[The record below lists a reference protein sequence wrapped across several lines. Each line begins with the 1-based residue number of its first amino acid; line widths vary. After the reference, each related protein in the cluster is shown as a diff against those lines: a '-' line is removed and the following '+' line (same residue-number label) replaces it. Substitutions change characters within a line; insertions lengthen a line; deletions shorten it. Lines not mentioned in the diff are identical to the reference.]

1 MAPSNPD
8 MRKLIQIALV
18 FLFLSTLAFARDTAV
33 VVHKG
38 NATKTIT
45 LADLNKM
52 AKLTNKKWADGK
64 SITFVMKDPGASDM
78 KTAVAKVFGVT
89 PDEVK
94 GLIAANKQS
103 FLIVDS
109 DTAVIKAVETTP
121 GAVGFLDVYSITSG
135 VNVVKVDGKMPLE
148 PGYALHGQ

>member
-1 MAPSNPD
+1 
-8 MRKLIQIALV
+8 
-18 FLFLSTLAFARDTAV
+18 
-33 VVHKG
+33 
-38 NATKTIT
+38 
-45 LADLNKM
+45 
-52 AKLTNKKWADGK
+52 
-64 SITFVMKDPGASDM
+64 M

-109 DTAVIKAVETTP
+109 DVAVIKAVETTP

-135 VNVVKVDGKMPLE
+135 VNVVKIDGKMPLE